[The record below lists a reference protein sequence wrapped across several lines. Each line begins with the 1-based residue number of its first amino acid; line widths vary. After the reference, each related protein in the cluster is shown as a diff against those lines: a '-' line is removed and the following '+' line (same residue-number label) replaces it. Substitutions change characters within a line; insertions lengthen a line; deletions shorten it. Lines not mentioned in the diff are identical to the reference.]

1 MLQPEYMHG
10 TLYMVATPIGNLE
23 DITLRAMNALKS
35 VDGVVCEDTRVTR
48 GLLTHIGA
56 SAPAVSIH
64 EHSSDE
70 GLQRIV
76 ERLVR
81 GESLAYVC
89 DAGTPGMNDPGGKLV
104 ERAFLAGVR
113 VVPLPGASSLT
124 AAISACGFPMDDFVY
139 RGFVPH
145 KKGRETFFR
154 EMAETPEAVVFLEST
169 HRIDKTLEQM
179 LAMVGTSRLLFVGRE
194 MTKLHETLYRGTID
208 EVTSALHSTSTK
220 GEFTLILAPTAFTG
234 IAV

>member
-1 MLQPEYMHG
+1 
-10 TLYMVATPIGNLE
+10 MVATPIGNLE
-23 DITLRAMNALKS
+23 DITLRAMNTLKS

-48 GLLTHIGA
+48 GLLAHIGA
-56 SAPAVSIH
+56 TASAVSIH

-70 GLQRIV
+70 GLERIV
-76 ERLVR
+76 ERLLR

-154 EMAETPEAVVFLEST
+154 EVAETAEAVIFLEST
-169 HRIDKTLEQM
+169 HRIEKTLDQ
-179 LAMVGTSRLLFVGRE
+179 LFSAIGSSRLLFIGRE

-208 EVTSALHSTSTK
+208 EVRQALHSTSTK
-220 GEFTLILAPTAFTG
+220 GEFTLILAPTSFTG
-234 IAV
+234 ITV